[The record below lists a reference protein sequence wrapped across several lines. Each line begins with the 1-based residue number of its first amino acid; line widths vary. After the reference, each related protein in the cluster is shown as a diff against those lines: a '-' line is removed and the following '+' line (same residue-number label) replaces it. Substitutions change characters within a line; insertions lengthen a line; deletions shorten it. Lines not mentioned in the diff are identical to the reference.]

1 MLYNAVIQ
9 KENVGLN
16 INDIERLKDFAKA
29 MGHSILAEQTND
41 TNVSLHK
48 LESCFISAI
57 GEYKREVKDY
67 FALVGDIKFI
77 YLYTDKGYV
86 ATTINGQY
94 PFYFVDD
101 GVFKSYAKSITGEF
115 MQCYTSLSHMWEYE
129 MPYIIL
135 FVNSLSNVTDI
146 AGTDKGVAITYR
158 NPANFQCVLSVRF
171 NHRYMVIKGKD
182 DERGISFKN
191 AMERGSRVAK
201 WKFWNEVRK
210 GA

>member
-41 TNVSLHK
+41 TNVSLRK
-48 LESCFISAI
+48 LESCFISAT
-57 GEYKREVKDY
+57 GEYKRGAKDY
-67 FALVGDIKFI
+67 FALVGDIKLI

-101 GVFKSYAKSITGEF
+101 GVFKSYAKSITGGF
-115 MQCYTSLSHMWEYE
+115 MQCYKSISYIWEYE
-129 MPYIIL
+129 MPHIIL
-135 FVNSLSNVTDI
+135 FVNSLSMLQI
-146 AGTDKGVAITYR
+146 LLGQIR
-158 NPANFQCVLSVRF
+158 
-171 NHRYMVIKGKD
+171 
-182 DERGISFKN
+182 E
-191 AMERGSRVAK
+191 
-201 WKFWNEVRK
+201 
-210 GA
+210 